1 MNTDKNISTDIS
13 KDISTAMNNNSVE
26 ELRAQIIK
34 AAPSFNHSDNSN
46 NSENFNNPE
55 NSNRSKYK
63 EYKDEWWLLG
73 TSGCHLC
80 TQAEQL
86 MTQLQAVYPITYQHI
101 DIADFDEALM
111 MTFATT
117 IPVLLTK
124 TQRLNYPFS
133 VMDLQRLL

>member
-1 MNTDKNISTDIS
+1 MNPDTNISTDIS
-13 KDISTAMNNNSVE
+13 KDIRTAMNNNSVE
-26 ELRAQIIK
+26 ELRAQIIN
-34 AAPSFNHSDNSN
+34 AAPNFNNSEN
-46 NSENFNNPE
+46 PKNSENFN
-55 NSNRSKYK
+55 SSKYK

-73 TSGCHLC
+73 TAGCHLC

-86 MTQLQAVYPITYQHI
+86 LAQFQAVYPITYQHI

>member
-1 MNTDKNISTDIS
+1 MNSNITTDIS
-13 KDISTAMNNNSVE
+13 SNISTAMNNNSTSIE
-26 ELRAQIIK
+26 GLRAQIIN
-34 AAPSFNHSDNSN
+34 AAPNFNNSENSN
-46 NSENFNNPE
+46 NSENFN
-55 NSNRSKYK
+55 SAKHK
-63 EYKDEWWLLG
+63 EYKEEWWLLG

-86 MTQLQAVYPITYQHI
+86 MTQLQAVYPITYQQI

>member
-1 MNTDKNISTDIS
+1 MNSNITTDIS
-13 KDISTAMNNNSVE
+13 SNISTAMNNNSTSIE
-26 ELRAQIIK
+26 GLRAQIIN
-34 AAPSFNHSDNSN
+34 AAPNFN
-46 NSENFNNPE
+46 NSENS
-55 NSNRSKYK
+55 NSSNSSNSSKYK
-63 EYKDEWWLLG
+63 EYKEEWWLLG